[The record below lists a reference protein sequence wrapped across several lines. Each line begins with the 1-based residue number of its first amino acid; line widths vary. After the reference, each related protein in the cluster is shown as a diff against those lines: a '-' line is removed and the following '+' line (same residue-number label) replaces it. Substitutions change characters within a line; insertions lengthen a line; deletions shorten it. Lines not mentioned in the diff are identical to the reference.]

1 MLRRASLAFVL
12 CALALTAVA
21 AAQPPAPGPLNTNLL
36 LHHRVFQGREVEQ
49 VAVLLDLGARTEG
62 WASAAE
68 LRDAQVE
75 AALDWFRDHG
85 YLFDDPGVDIDF
97 SSSSNGNTLTI
108 SGPGFE
114 IVINLPGGGPFIPM
128 QREQL
133 MVATSIRTH
142 ISNGF

>member
-1 MLRRASLAFVL
+1 MLRRASLTFVL
-12 CALALTAVA
+12 CALAFTAVA
-21 AAQPPAPGPLNTNLL
+21 AAQPPVPGNINL
-36 LHHRVFQGREVEQ
+36 LHHHREFQGRSVDQ
-49 VAVLLDLGARTEG
+49 LAVQLDLQAPAEG
-62 WASAAE
+62 WASYAE
-68 LRDAQVE
+68 LQEAKVE
-75 AALDWFRDHG
+75 AALDWVRDHG

-114 IVINLPGGGPFIPM
+114 IVINLPGGGPFLPM

-133 MVATSIRTH
+133 MVATSIRTQPQ